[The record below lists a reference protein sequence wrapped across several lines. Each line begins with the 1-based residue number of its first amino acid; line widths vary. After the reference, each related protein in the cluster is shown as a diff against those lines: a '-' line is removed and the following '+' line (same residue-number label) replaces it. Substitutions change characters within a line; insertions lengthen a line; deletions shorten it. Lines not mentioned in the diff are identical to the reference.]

1 MPSDDRRF
9 TARFNTYT
17 DATDGQRLTA
27 LVVALV
33 VGSFAGLLCTWLASA
48 FLQDTHWLVQTLA
61 FAVIGLLVGIGALGL
76 MSRLGTG
83 SKR

>member
-1 MPSDDRRF
+1 M
-9 TARFNTYT
+9 
-17 DATDGQRLTA
+17 GA
-27 LVVALV
+27 L
-33 VGSFAGLLCTWLASA
+33 AGLLCVWLAGA

-76 MSRLGTG
+76 LSRIGSG